1 MTLFKITIHDRNYSS
16 WSINPDPN
24 PTLILS
30 PLKEKLFSKD
40 TFTMNSQNNNTN
52 SVQIVHS
59 PIRSG
64 IPIAAVLILLGN
76 KTFGRYKNHK
86 LLYKCIPNDT
96 ALPIFLV
103 PYEMKNVG
111 FSKVFKNMYVTI
123 SFHEWADK
131 HPTASLQQV
140 IGPVDDLTSFYEYQ
154 LYCKELNHSINKFQK
169 DVSKAFKASP
179 HDAFIENIKNK
190 YPSIQDRTEDP
201 WYIFSIDPSGSLD
214 FDDAFS
220 IRDTM
225 INNISVKQISIYI
238 SNVSIWIDILNLWD
252 SFTRRVSTIYLP
264 DKKRP
269 MMPAALCDG
278 ICSLQQNATRIALTM
293 DIFLVDGVIVKK
305 EFCNAFIKVH
315 KNYCYEEANLLTDPH
330 YCDLLCEVSKMP
342 KMTEKIIDSHEL
354 VSSLMI
360 LMNHSCA
367 CELVKHRS
375 KGIFRKT
382 IPILESAVPDL
393 QTFAGNYVEFSDSL
407 SLNHDALGLDAYMHI
422 TSPIRRMVDLLN
434 IIVFQKTVMGFH
446 ELSREA
452 TAFYDKWAAEL
463 EYINVSTRD
472 IRKVQ
477 SDCEL
482 LHLCLKTP
490 DMLTTVFDGYLLEL
504 IEKNNNNN
512 SNNSNNINNPLL
524 CYSVYLPK
532 LKLFSQTYVP
542 KDFVI
547 KKTLQKF
554 QLFLFQDE
562 ERFRKKIR
570 VQLL

>member
-24 PTLILS
+24 PKVVLN

-40 TFTMNSQNNNTN
+40 TFTMDSKNTN
-52 SVQIVHS
+52 SVQVVHS

-111 FSKVFKNMYVTI
+111 FSKVFKNMYITI

-131 HPTASLQQV
+131 HPMGFIQQV

-305 EFCNAFIKVH
+305 EFCNAFIKVR
-315 KNYCYEEANLLTDPH
+315 KNYCYEEACLLKDPH
-330 YCDLLCEVSKMP
+330 YGELLCEVSKMP

-360 LMNHSCA
+360 FMNHSCA

-407 SLNHDALGLDAYMHI
+407 SLSHEALGLDAYMHI

-504 IEKNNNNN
+504 IEKNNNHN
-512 SNNSNNINNPLL
+512 SNNSNNPLL

-532 LKLFSQTYVP
+532 LKLFSQTYLP
-542 KDFVI
+542 KDSFDNAN